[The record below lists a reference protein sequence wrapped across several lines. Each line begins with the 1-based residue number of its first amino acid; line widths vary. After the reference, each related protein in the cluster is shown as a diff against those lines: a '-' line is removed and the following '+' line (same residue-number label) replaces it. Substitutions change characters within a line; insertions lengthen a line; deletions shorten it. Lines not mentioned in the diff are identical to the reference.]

1 MSSTFPLLVLI
12 LGTATAF
19 SYSPNH
25 GGLMRVMKKSTSQNP
40 EASAGAGYPLND
52 VIIKYLKRRPAK
64 NPSCW
69 FQYNI
74 KCPRSSWISQSPAK
88 TSAADRDSRQ
98 PVVKHLRAKL
108 SLLKHILVI

>member
-12 LGTATAF
+12 LGAATAF

-52 VIIKYLKRRPAK
+52 VIIKYLKRRPAM

-69 FQYNI
+69 IQYNR
-74 KCPRSSWISQSPAK
+74 KCPRSSWISRSQAEA
-88 TSAADRDSRQ
+88 SAAVRDSRQ
-98 PVVKHLRAKL
+98 PVMKHLGAKL
-108 SLLKHILVI
+108 GLLKHILLE